1 MDVPMKEVI
10 SVLGINGSPAK
21 TGKCARLLGKA
32 LKESALLGA
41 KTQSIHLANY
51 EKELF
56 TLRHVDYPPSKTVAL
71 LAQVQEAD
79 CLIIATPVHWFGI
92 SSLTKNFLDHLSTLE
107 AKNFLLEGK
116 IVGFIA
122 VLEED
127 GGMKAVLDMAGPLN
141 HMGAMIP
148 PYAMFFNN
156 RRVAKSSER
165 KWMLKDHRLVGSNV
179 VRLAQVTQDQNWSYS
194 GGTKGVRSHF
204 L

>member
-1 MDVPMKEVI
+1 MKEAI
-10 SVLGINGSPAK
+10 SVLGINGSPTK
-21 TGKCARLLGKA
+21 TGKCAKLLGQA
-32 LKESALLGA
+32 LKESALLAA
-41 KTQSIHLANY
+41 KTRSIHLANY
-51 EKELF
+51 ETDLF
-56 TLRHVDYPPSKTVAL
+56 RLSHVDRPPSKTAEL
-71 LAQVQEAD
+71 LAQVWEAD

-148 PYAMFFNN
+148 PYAMFFYN

-179 VRLAQVTQDQNWSYS
+179 VKLAQVTHGKKWS
-194 GGTKGVRSHF
+194 
-204 L
+204 

>member
-1 MDVPMKEVI
+1 MKEGI
-10 SVLGINGSPAK
+10 SVLGINGSPVK
-21 TGKCARLLGKA
+21 TGKCAKLLDEA
-32 LKESALLGA
+32 LEESATLGA
-41 KTQSIHLANY
+41 KTPTIHLATY
-51 EKELF
+51 EKDLF
-56 TLRHVDYPPSKTVAL
+56 RLSHVKHPPRRTAKL
-71 LAQVQEAD
+71 LDQVRKAD

-116 IVGFIA
+116 VVGFIA

-148 PYAMFFNN
+148 PYAMFFYNK
-156 RRVAKSSER
+156 RVAKFSER

-179 VRLAQVTQDQNWSYS
+179 VKLAQVTQDQNWGRIKVS
-194 GGTKGVRSHF
+194 
-204 L
+204 